1 MAKWDEIKTDAS
13 KVASKVA
20 AKTGELADATAAR
33 IRLQSLKLK
42 LCEEY
47 EKLGKLTYKSVKTS
61 KETGTEQQIAKI
73 DAIRLEM
80 KQIKDKLEALK
91 QKEEDEEIEISIEAQ
106 PAE

>member
-1 MAKWDEIKTDAS
+1 MANWNEIKVDAS

-20 AKTGELADATAAR
+20 VKTGEIADITATR

-47 EKLGKLTYKSVKTS
+47 EALGRLTYKSVKTKQS
-61 KETGTEQQIAKI
+61 ADTQDRIAKI

-80 KQIKDKLEALK
+80 KQLKNKLEALK
-91 QKEEDEEIEISIEAQ
+91 QKNDSEDVDTSAEEPD
-106 PAE
+106 AE